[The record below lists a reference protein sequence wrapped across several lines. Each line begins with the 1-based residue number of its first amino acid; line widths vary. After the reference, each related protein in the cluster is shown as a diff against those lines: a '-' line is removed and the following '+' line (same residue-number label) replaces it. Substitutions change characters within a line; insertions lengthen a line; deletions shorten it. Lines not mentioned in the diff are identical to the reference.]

1 MSEKIKEIIEE
12 AKKKLKEVFGNED
25 IDISEEKVL
34 KYLKKVKEKEEKECE
49 LCIDSNA

>member
-1 MSEKIKEIIEE
+1 MSEKIVKELIEE
-12 AKKKLKEVFGNED
+12 AKKKLKEVFGDED

-34 KYLKKVKEKEEKECE
+34 KYLKKVKEEEKECK